1 MARALT
7 FVAVALWASLSAAQ
21 STEFRYQTVDDS
33 TLKVGFWNNAYFSKA
48 RAQDMVFEKIAS
60 LALQQNAKYFELVQ
74 PQVSTDYVATS
85 SANDNGASGS
95 ELVKTN
101 IGQPPAAN
109 RQWSRNGTIVFP
121 RYFFTTEVKLYKSMP
136 TQASNIVYN
145 ARNVVQRQL
154 YIQKPFAAVKHN
166 ATTGTVN
173 TQSGTGE
180 RSNNGIVVSKEVA
193 DWTNKSYDH
202 LQKNE
207 WAEAIRTASAA
218 INLNKNFD
226 IPYVNRATAYIQH
239 GYMEKA
245 SNDIDTALALNPNN
259 ALAINM
265 KGYLYQQ
272 GGDMDKAMR
281 FYSKACNNKLEI
293 GCSNFKETAGFR
305 PDKPKEQTDFYLA
318 KSEKALDTNK
328 WEEAIEW
335 STKAIEADPNNYKA
349 YSNRAGALAE
359 TGRTKEAIL
368 DADQAIALNPDFGPG
383 YHNRGHAYK
392 IMGDLKD
399 AALEFE
405 IGCKLGVSESC
416 SEYKNIN
423 SVASKE

>member
-7 FVAVALWASLSAAQ
+7 FVAVALWAGLSAAQ
-21 STEFRYQTVDDS
+21 TTEFRYQVVNDS
-33 TLKVGFWNNAYFSKA
+33 TVKIGFWNNAYFSKA
-48 RAQDMVFEKIAS
+48 RAQDLVFEKIAS
-60 LALQQNAKYFELVQ
+60 LAIKQGATYFELVQ
-74 PQVSTDYVATS
+74 AQVSTDYVATS
-85 SANDNGASGS
+85 SADETGASGS
-95 ELVKTN
+95 QLVKTN
-101 IGQPPAAN
+101 IGQPPAAS
-109 RQWSRNGTIVFP
+109 RQWNRNGTIVFP
-121 RYFFTTEVKLYKSMP
+121 RYFFTAQVNLYKSQP
-136 TQASNIVYN
+136 AQAGGKVYF
-145 ARNVVQRQL
+145 ARNVIAHQQYVE
-154 YIQKPFAAVKHN
+154 KPFATVKHN
-166 ATTGTVN
+166 AMSDSVVD
-173 TQSGTGE
+173 TQSGNGA
-180 RSNNGIVVSKEVA
+180 RSGGVVVSKQVA

-226 IPYVNRATAYIQH
+226 VPYVNRATAYIQH

-245 SNDIDTALALNPNN
+245 SNDVDTALALNPDN

-265 KGYLYQQ
+265 KGYLFQQ

-281 FYSKACNNKLEI
+281 YYSKACNKKLEI
-293 GCSNFKETAGFR
+293 GCSNYKETAGFR
-305 PDKPKEQTDFYLA
+305 PDKPEEQTAFYLK
-318 KSEKALDTNK
+318 KSEKALETK
-328 WEEAIEW
+328 SWEEVIQW
-335 STKAIEADPNNYKA
+335 STKAIEADPNNFKA
-349 YSNRAGALAE
+349 YSMRAGALAE

-383 YHNRGHAYK
+383 YQTRGHAYK
-392 IMGDLKD
+392 IMGDTKD

-416 SEYKNIN
+416 KEFKNIN